1 MPMKRLGVVTAVLVA
16 SIGAASAL
24 AAPVH
29 LVVRPST
36 VAPGGVI
43 VVSASSSPCLSR
55 DQVTLISTAY
65 PGHAFGGE
73 GAVNGKV
80 GSHGSFSVRA
90 RVRSGLKPGRYRI
103 GARCGGGN
111 LGVSAYVRIR

>member
-1 MPMKRLGVVTAVLVA
+1 M
-16 SIGAASAL
+16 
-24 AAPVH
+24 H

-36 VAPGGVI
+36 VAPGGTI

-55 DQVTLISTAY
+55 DQVTLISTAF

-80 GSHGSFSVRA
+80 GSHGSFAVHA

-111 LGVSAYVRIR
+111 LGVSAYFHIR

>member
-1 MPMKRLGVVTAVLVA
+1 MLVVSL
-16 SIGAASAL
+16 AAGSAL

-29 LVVRPST
+29 LVVHPAT
-36 VAPGGVI
+36 VAPGGTI
-43 VVSASSSPCLSR
+43 VVSATSSPCLSR
-55 DQVTLISTAY
+55 DQVTLISTAF

-80 GSHGSFSVRA
+80 GSKGSFSVRA
-90 RVRSGLKPGRYRI
+90 RVRTGLKPGLYRI

-111 LGVSAYVRIR
+111 LGVSAYFHIR